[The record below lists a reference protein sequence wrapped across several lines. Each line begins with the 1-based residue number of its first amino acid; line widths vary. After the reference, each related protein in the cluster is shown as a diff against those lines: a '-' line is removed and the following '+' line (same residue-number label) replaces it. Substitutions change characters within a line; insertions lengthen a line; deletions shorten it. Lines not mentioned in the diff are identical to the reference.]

1 MNALARTAYSSRS
14 GLSSSYNEVPT
25 YEESQVQNENT
36 LDTLSDHPEH
46 DTCRTP
52 VVKKLRV
59 VPDVPAEFSR
69 SFRLLQGWEGL
80 VTQVSDDSFMAIITD
95 KTNPNNDQEEV
106 ELDLGEIPD
115 EDLRFVRAGA
125 LFYWSVGYEDGLGI
139 PRQRVSRIRFKRLP
153 GLTMREIARAK
164 VMADTLSSLFE

>member
-1 MNALARTAYSSRS
+1 MNALAKTECFYRD
-14 GLSSSYNEVPT
+14 GLASSYNEVPT
-25 YEESQVQNENT
+25 YEQSQGHDENMLET
-36 LDTLSDHPEH
+36 LPSYQEQGADYPPIL
-46 DTCRTP
+46 
-52 VVKKLRV
+52 KKLRV
-59 VPDVPAEFSR
+59 FPSSPVEFPR

-80 VTQVSDDSFMAIITD
+80 VTQVLDNSFMAIITD
-95 KTNPNNDQEEV
+95 KTNSDNDQEEV

-164 VMADTLSSLFE
+164 ATADTLSSLFE

>member
-1 MNALARTAYSSRS
+1 MNALARTAYSSRN
-14 GLSSSYNEVPT
+14 GLASSYNEIPT
-25 YEESQVQNENT
+25 YEESQVRDENT
-36 LDTLSDHPEH
+36 LDTLSGCPEH
-46 DTCRTP
+46 ESCRTS

-59 VPDVPAEFSR
+59 VPHVVAKFSR

-80 VTQVSDDSFMAIITD
+80 VTQVSDDSFMSIITD
-95 KTNPNNDQEEV
+95 KTNSDNDQEEV
-106 ELDLGEIPD
+106 ELDLGEIPE

-153 GLTMREIARAK
+153 GLTTREIARAK
-164 VMADTLSSLFE
+164 ATADTLSSLFE